1 MKPSNGLHG
10 VLARETAPR
19 ASEPSESSRG
29 WQENGAGTGAA
40 TSTRKLSSKLRLSLA
55 SLIVHQVGGIKIDFF
70 LVLPGIT
77 CANLTVKVDQE
88 VSGPVYNL
96 KTALARPL
104 YPQISA
110 VSLVKK
116 KELEQ
121 MIISIFKGGVQR

>member
-1 MKPSNGLHG
+1 M
-10 VLARETAPR
+10 RETAPR
-19 ASEPSESSRG
+19 ASE
-29 WQENGAGTGAA
+29 QENGAGTGAA
-40 TSTRKLSSKLRLSLA
+40 TSTRKLSSKLRPSLA
-55 SLIVHQVGGIKIDFF
+55 SLIVHQVGGIKIDFY

-96 KTALARPL
+96 KTALARPI

>member
-10 VLARETAPR
+10 VIARETAPR
-19 ASEPSESSRG
+19 ASKPSEALRG

-40 TSTRKLSSKLRLSLA
+40 TSTRKLSSKLRPSLA
-55 SLIVHQVGGIKIDFF
+55 SLIVHQVGGIKIDFY

-96 KTALARPL
+96 KTALARPI

-116 KELEQ
+116 KELGQ